1 MSQENNNNNNIKA
14 DNNEVNCLNDY
25 NNKTDEEKL
34 KSLVIGE
41 TETQIDSAKSETGN
55 EVKDDDGDEKD
66 SNVTSVEVS
75 WAAKDNIPVRE
86 DDEMTSLSEEERKRD
101 RSNVT
106 EENSERDEGSVL
118 SCSSIPVDFGDSLPA
133 NLTTLVNK
141 RFCLY
146 RLNKPEETEL
156 GVLITKKLNRD
167 RRTSGG
173 LESGRSFKNSEYY

>member
-41 TETQIDSAKSETGN
+41 TETLIDSTKSETGN
-55 EVKDDDGDEKD
+55 EVKDDDGGEKD

-146 RLNKPEETEL
+146 RLSKPEETEL

>member
-1 MSQENNNNNNIKA
+1 
-14 DNNEVNCLNDY
+14 V
-25 NNKTDEEKL
+25 
-34 KSLVIGE
+34 
-41 TETQIDSAKSETGN
+41 
-55 EVKDDDGDEKD
+55 

-75 WAAKDNIPVRE
+75 WAAKDNVSARDD
-86 DDEMTSLSEEERKRD
+86 DDELTSLAEEERHRD
-101 RSNVT
+101 RTAS
-106 EENSERDEGSVL
+106 EEAASEKDEGSIL

-146 RLNKPEETEL
+146 RLNKPADTEL

-173 LESGRSFKNSEYY
+173 CLFLTGVWPHLAIFSCKLVSQKLSWHGLLLF